1 MDTSVLVLGEGT
13 KPPLPLKSSLHTEAA
28 RGPAEWP
35 VENAK
40 DFSSSEAGRQKTSSC
55 TTVLSHELF
64 ALISVPCYLSSQDW
78 GPFIIPSV
86 MARSNLHCQRLKPV
100 TSSNSITRT
109 GTKQKLVRW
118 LRPQTTATLVPLL
131 YQDGPTD
138 GKARFP
144 GQVRPT
150 LAVSTTHSRIWPCL
164 PSQSLQV
171 EYYASHRLVTL
182 TLLYFSYKTMIVL
195 KSSPQMLP
203 F

>member
-1 MDTSVLVLGEGT
+1 MPRTFLHQKLGDGRRAAA
-13 KPPLPLKSSLHTEAA
+13 PLCRVHK
-28 RGPAEWP
+28 
-35 VENAK
+35 
-40 DFSSSEAGRQKTSSC
+40 
-55 TTVLSHELF
+55 LF

-100 TSSNSITRT
+100 TSSNSISCT

-118 LRPQTTATLVPLL
+118 LRPQTTATLDPLL
-131 YQDGPTD
+131 YQDGPTG

-150 LAVSTTHSRIWPCL
+150 LAVSTTHSRIWPRL

-171 EYYASHRLVTL
+171 EYYASHGLVTL
-182 TLLYFSYKTMIVL
+182 TFLYFSYKTMIVL
-195 KSSPQMLP
+195 KSSPQTLP